1 MKNPPCLHTAD
12 ANKMRPLRFRQSG
25 GAPIR
30 YPDLSRICR
39 LHGDRLA
46 GALHP
51 FPLRITRR
59 ERPFEIVL
67 RYYTPPRAKSK
78 GVSSADTPFI
88 IGFYPVALTFSAI
101 FSAVSASSPW
111 VITDKSH
118 VGSASHDQM
127 ICTISSPTISC
138 ASVPWREMVDIWAS
152 SVL

>member
-1 MKNPPCLHTAD
+1 
-12 ANKMRPLRFRQSG
+12 MRPLRFRQSG

-30 YPDLSRICR
+30 YPDLSRPK
-39 LHGDRLA
+39 A
-46 GALHP
+46 GFTVTDSQGLFTP
-51 FPLRITRR
+51 FPSAQARR

-67 RYYTPPRAKSK
+67 RYYTPPKIKCK
-78 GVSSADTPFI
+78 GVSFGDTPFI
-88 IGFYPVALTFSAI
+88 TGFYRVALTFSAI